1 MRVLHLTPEFPPVI
15 WGGLGTAVG
24 GLVTAEAN
32 SGMTVGVLLVGGV
45 LVLDQRVATGKAYG
59 QPISLTQRGESQE
72 TAVNDRDGVMFFH
85 VAPQD
90 ALEAGV
96 RFAKMWKPD
105 VVHLHTG
112 WLWNVA
118 DAIRKETGV
127 PFVFTVHSLDRVEYE
142 HGVFLWHWETQE
154 TAIAAADRVIAIS
167 QSEKALM
174 LEYCPNVRDR
184 VRVVGNGITDTDLAR
199 VSVRTRKLSRC
210 PVVLYTGRFVDR
222 KGIRELLQAIPTV
235 LGELP
240 EVRFVLIGGYGG
252 GAEIERTWLI
262 DALLP
267 HRNQVHFTGWLT
279 PSEVARWYCVA
290 DILVVPSW
298 YEPFG
303 MVILEG
309 MLYGLAIAAAAVG
322 GPAEILEH
330 ERTGIL
336 FPPRDAKAL
345 AEAILRLARDLPLR
359 ERIALGGAEQLRR
372 TWLWPAL
379 VKMMRSVYEEL
390 APIRRHQKSVSF
402 NGTSTTGPRVPAS
415 AL

>member
-1 MRVLHLTPEFPPVI
+1 
-15 WGGLGTAVG
+15 
-24 GLVTAEAN
+24 
-32 SGMTVGVLLVGGV
+32 MTLAVLLVGGA
-45 LVLDQRVATGKAYG
+45 LVLDQGVGTSRAYG
-59 QPISLTQRGESQE
+59 QPIALPNGGEPQDS
-72 TAVNDRDGVMFFH
+72 AVNNTEGVTFFH

-90 ALEAGV
+90 AMEAGV
-96 RFAKMWKPD
+96 RFAKMWRPD

-118 DAIRKETGV
+118 DAIRKETGA

-174 LEYCPNVRDR
+174 LEYCPTVQDR
-184 VRVVGNGITDTDLAR
+184 VRVVGNGISDTEVAR
-199 VSVRTRKLSRC
+199 ESVRMRELCRC
-210 PVVLYTGRFVDR
+210 PVVLYSGRFVDR

-252 GAEIERTWLI
+252 GAEIERTWLF

-267 HRNQVHFTGWLT
+267 YRSQVHFTGWLT
-279 PSEVARWYCVA
+279 PSEVAQWYCVA

-336 FPPRDAKAL
+336 FPPRDAKLL
-345 AEAILRLARDLPLR
+345 AEAVLRLVKDLPLR
-359 ERIALGGAEQLRR
+359 ERISLASAQEVRR
-372 TWLWPAL
+372 IWMWPAL
-379 VKMMRSVYEEL
+379 VKMMSSVYEEL
-390 APIRRHQKSVSF
+390 AVNRVHRKSASF
-402 NGTSTTGPRVPAS
+402 NGPSTTGPRVPAG

>member
-1 MRVLHLTPEFPPVI
+1 MI

-59 QPISLTQRGESQE
+59 QPISLTQHGESQE

-184 VRVVGNGITDTDLAR
+184 VRVVGNGITDTELAR

-359 ERIALGGAEQLRR
+359 ERIALAGAEQLRR

-379 VKMMRSVYEEL
+379 VRMMRSVYEEL

>member
-1 MRVLHLTPEFPPVI
+1 MSRHR
-15 WGGLGTAVG
+15 TA
-24 GLVTAEAN
+24 
-32 SGMTVGVLLVGGV
+32 
-45 LVLDQRVATGKAYG
+45 
-59 QPISLTQRGESQE
+59 I
-72 TAVNDRDGVMFFH
+72 
-85 VAPQD
+85 
-90 ALEAGV
+90 EAGV

-118 DAIRKETGV
+118 DAIRKETGA

-174 LEYCPNVRDR
+174 LEYCSNVRDC
-184 VRVVGNGITDTDLAR
+184 VRVVGNGISDAKVAR
-199 VSVRTRKLSRC
+199 DSLRTRKLSRY
-210 PVVLYTGRFVDR
+210 PVVLYSGRFVDR

-240 EVRFVLIGGYGG
+240 EVRFVLVGGYGG

-267 HRNQVHFTGWLT
+267 YRSQVHFTGWLT
-279 PSEVARWYCVA
+279 PSEVARWYRVA

-303 MVILEG
+303 MVVLEG

-336 FPPRDAKAL
+336 FPPRDAKSL
-345 AEAILRLARDLPLR
+345 AEAVLRLAKDLPLR
-359 ERIALGGAEQLRR
+359 KRIGLAGAEQLRR
-372 TWLWPAL
+372 RWLWPSL

-390 APIRRHQKSVSF
+390 APSRGHQKSATFIEQQQALVSPQAHCDGARRWRKS
-402 NGTSTTGPRVPAS
+402 NRVRQRPCRGP
-415 AL
+415 

>member
-24 GLVTAEAN
+24 GLVTAEAR
-32 SGMTVGVLLVGGV
+32 SGMAVGVLLVGGV
-45 LVLDQRVATGKAYG
+45 LVLDQRAATGGAYG
-59 QPISLTQRGESQE
+59 QPFSLTPRGDVRDA
-72 TAVNDRDGVMFFH
+72 AVNDPEGVTFFH

-105 VVHLHTG
+105 IVHLHTG
-112 WLWNVA
+112 WLWHVA
-118 DAIRKETGV
+118 DAIRKETGA

-174 LEYCPNVRDR
+174 LQYCPNVRDR
-184 VRVVGNGITDTDLAR
+184 VRVVGNGISDTESAR
-199 VSVRTRKLSRC
+199 DSVRKRKVGRFPL
-210 PVVLYTGRFVDR
+210 VLYSGRFVDR
-222 KGIRELLQAIPTV
+222 KGIRELLQAIPSV
-235 LGELP
+235 LEESP

-267 HRNQVHFTGWLT
+267 YRNQVHFTGWLT
-279 PSEVARWYCVA
+279 PSEVAHWYCVA
-290 DILVVPSW
+290 DILVIPSW

-303 MVILEG
+303 MVVLEG
-309 MLYGLAIAAAAVG
+309 MLHGLAIAASAVG

-336 FPPRDAKAL
+336 FPPKDAKSL
-345 AEAILRLARDLPLR
+345 ADAVLRLAKDLPLR
-359 ERIALGGAEQLRR
+359 ERIALAGAEQLRR
-372 TWLWPAL
+372 NWLWPSL

-390 APIRRHQKSVSF
+390 APNRWHKSIKYMLSLT
-402 NGTSTTGPRVPAS
+402 N
-415 AL
+415 